1 MGGLLLIAGALLWS
15 VSRRVPVQEA
25 RRFLNAPVELG
36 DAPLPTPARAPQPAD
51 IEQHF
56 GAAVDAF
63 RATDYTHAAEE
74 FGWVVANDP
83 RGPHAGAAQWNL
95 LRSRLRNGDG
105 NAAMDALDT
114 LLQHYGSYIE
124 TESADLHAGLVHL
137 QHNELAPALTALERM
152 VGENADNELVPLAY
166 ALIARIH
173 WAQGDPVEMVRAF
186 ARMFGSV
193 KDEVPAYATMAQ
205 ALDRY
210 ASGDPKVT
218 DTFRQLAQD
227 GDQGFLDIYQ
237 YLEART
243 LLEQDQFEK
252 TQTALEELRKRH
264 PEGDFTHIVDLEHA
278 WNLLRHGQP
287 AEALEIFQR
296 LQRSPAPERA
306 GAFDSFFDLPAELP
320 MGIARCH
327 LALKQ
332 YDRAIA
338 AFNTALQAGP
348 QSFYDVPNRL
358 DLALAY
364 EGIGQLDQAAA
375 VLRGVIKDH
384 PDHPK
389 LWALRQQLA
398 RVEQQQAH

>member
-1 MGGLLLIAGALLWS
+1 
-15 VSRRVPVQEA
+15 
-25 RRFLNAPVELG
+25 
-36 DAPLPTPARAPQPAD
+36 
-51 IEQHF
+51 
-56 GAAVDAF
+56 
-63 RATDYTHAAEE
+63 
-74 FGWVVANDP
+74 
-83 RGPHAGAAQWNL
+83 
-95 LRSRLRNGDG
+95 
-105 NAAMDALDT
+105 
-114 LLQHYGSYIE
+114 
-124 TESADLHAGLVHL
+124 
-137 QHNELAPALTALERM
+137 
-152 VGENADNELVPLAY
+152 
-166 ALIARIH
+166 
-173 WAQGDPVEMVRAF
+173 
-186 ARMFGSV
+186 MFGSV
-193 KDEVPAYATMAQ
+193 KDDVPAYATMAR

-227 GDQGFLDIYQ
+227 GDQGFRDIYQ

-264 PEGDFTHIVDLEHA
+264 PDGDFTHIVDLEHA

-287 AEALEIFQR
+287 AEAMAIFERLE
-296 LQRSPAPERA
+296 RSPAPEGA
-306 GAFDSFFDLPAELP
+306 GAFDAFFDLPAELP

-327 LALKQ
+327 LALQQ

-338 AFNTALQAGP
+338 AFKKALQAGP

-364 EGIGQLDQAAA
+364 EGLGQLDQAAE

-389 LWALRQQLA
+389 LWALQQQLA
-398 RVEQQQAH
+398 RVEAQQPH